1 MKKKLYILLT
11 FLLVTAVAFAQQKDG
26 TYNFLNMTSSARVAA
41 LGGTI
46 LPISSWG
53 MDIQAATSNPSLIN
67 SAMIFC

>member
-1 MKKKLYILLT
+1 MT
-11 FLLVTAVAFAQQKDG
+11 NVFAQQKDG

-53 MDIQAATSNPSLIN
+53 LDIQAATSNPSQIN
-67 SAMIFC
+67 PAMNTS